1 MICPTEFTCALFTDG
16 ELPEAEAREIAR
28 HLETC
33 KACDRLVAVLRAES
47 RMLVQ
52 CLQDIDLDE
61 SGEVATASSQP
72 IGVVTFAFGV
82 IALALAFRLSTGILF
97 GLDVPQ
103 ELQWFSPRQWLLNL
117 GIAVNAALYAIQSA
131 DLFVSGAVQTT
142 ALLAFG
148 SAALV
153 VMARVL
159 KRSAAASSIFAVLMV
174 IGLSSSPGYAIDTR
188 KGAAASIA
196 ASETVDD
203 SLLAAP
209 DEKVK
214 NIDIAG
220 TIKGD
225 LLVVGDVVTIS
236 GTVEGNV
243 LAFGRRVE
251 VSGTVG
257 GSLAGA
263 AETVEVTGHVSRNLI
278 AAGSKVNLGKTAEVA
293 GNAIAAGSDSMIEGK
308 VARDLII
315 GAGTMVLRGDIA
327 RNVFFAG
334 GQASLSPTAHVG
346 GNLNAKVQKEEQV
359 SIATGA
365 VIGGNRN
372 ISLTR
377 AEPRQ
382 SRYLSLRFYIWQV
395 VRILAAFV
403 TGVLLFKLI
412 PSLVPS
418 RIVSGMDWLK
428 AGGIGF
434 IALVTIPVA
443 FIILAI
449 TVIGLPI
456 ALLSLALWAAGLYF
470 SKIMVA
476 EFVGRSVT
484 KTGGAVSLL
493 AGLVLVI
500 FAVNLPWIGTLINFL
515 LMLAGLGAIAVMI
528 YKSTFARRTV
538 EI

>member
-1 MICPTEFTCALFTDG
+1 M
-16 ELPEAEAREIAR
+16 
-28 HLETC
+28 
-33 KACDRLVAVLRAES
+33 
-47 RMLVQ
+47 
-52 CLQDIDLDE
+52 
-61 SGEVATASSQP
+61 
-72 IGVVTFAFGV
+72 
-82 IALALAFRLSTGILF
+82 
-97 GLDVPQ
+97 
-103 ELQWFSPRQWLLNL
+103 
-117 GIAVNAALYAIQSA
+117 
-131 DLFVSGAVQTT
+131 
-142 ALLAFG
+142 
-148 SAALV
+148 
-153 VMARVL
+153 
-159 KRSAAASSIFAVLMV
+159 
-174 IGLSSSPGYAIDTR
+174 R
-188 KGAAASIA
+188 KGAAASIP
-196 ASETVDD
+196 ASEIIDD

-209 DEKVK
+209 DEKNK

-225 LLVVGDVVTIS
+225 LLVIGDLVTIS

-243 LAFGRRVE
+243 LAFARRVE
-251 VSGTVG
+251 VTGTVG

-263 AETVEVTGHVSRNLI
+263 GETVEVTGRVSRNLI
-278 AAGSKVNLGKTAEVA
+278 AAGSKVNIGKAAEVA

-308 VARDLII
+308 IARDLII
-315 GAGTMVLRGDIA
+315 GAGTMVLRGDVA

-334 GQASLSPTAHVG
+334 GQASLSGTSHVG

-359 SIATGA
+359 QIASGA

-372 ISLTR
+372 ISINQ
-377 AEPRQ
+377 AAPRP
-382 SRYLSLRFYIWQV
+382 SRYLSVRFYIWQI

-403 TGVLLFKLI
+403 TGLLLFKLI

-418 RIVSGMDWLK
+418 RITSGIDWLK

-434 IALVTIPVA
+434 IALVTVPVA
-443 FIILAI
+443 FIILAV

-470 SKIMVA
+470 AKIMVA

-484 KTGGAVSLL
+484 KTTGAVSLL
-493 AGLVLVI
+493 AGLVLVV

-528 YKSTFARRTV
+528 YKSAFERRTV